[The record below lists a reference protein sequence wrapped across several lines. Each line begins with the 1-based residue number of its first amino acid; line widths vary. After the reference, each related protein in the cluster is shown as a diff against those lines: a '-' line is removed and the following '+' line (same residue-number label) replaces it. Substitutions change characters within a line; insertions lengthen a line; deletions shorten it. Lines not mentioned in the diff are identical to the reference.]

1 MLSVLQPD
9 CLEMQLSQNSRFL
22 CNFVNDHYTKLCE
35 SPPNGLIDIRYQT
48 NVVSLQAVL
57 SYFARSAYNMGRIPS
72 SWACQKEPRS
82 SNSFMRVKTG
92 IAVNAAVLT
101 EAFLPLF
108 AAVSFRLNMDNDR
121 IGQAQGS
128 HPTTVCGR
136 RPDVLAGVTKHSAL
150 SCV

>member
-9 CLEMQLSQNSRFL
+9 CLKTQLSQNSRFL
-22 CNFVNDHYTKLCE
+22 CNFVNDHYTKLCD
-35 SPPNGLIDIRYQT
+35 SLPNGLIDIRYKT
-48 NVVSLQAVL
+48 NVVSLQVVL

-82 SNSFMRVKTG
+82 SNSFKRVKTG
-92 IAVNAAVLT
+92 VAVNAAVPT

-108 AAVSFRLNMDNDR
+108 AAVSFRLNRENER

-128 HPTTVCGR
+128 RPTAVCGR
-136 RPDVLAGVTKHSAL
+136 R
-150 SCV
+150 